1 MIFHFLFT
9 GLLLAAAVI
18 DLRTM
23 TIPPWIPLGIALI
36 APLAPGW
43 YLWPGILGGLTA
55 GLVLLLPAVIKP
67 GAFGGGDIKLAAA
80 CGFCL
85 GALDSIAGL
94 WLAVTLS
101 LLPILVLR
109 LRKKSSSQ
117 THISFAP
124 FLAAGFVAAAF
135 LF

>member
-1 MIFHFLFT
+1 MVFHFLFT
-9 GLLLAAAVI
+9 GLLLTAAVI

-55 GLVLLLPAVIKP
+55 GLVLLLPAVVKP

-85 GALDSIAGL
+85 GAFNSIVGL

-101 LLPILVLR
+101 LLPALVLR
-109 LRKKSSSQ
+109 LRKSSSA

-124 FLAAGFVAAAF
+124 FLAAGFAAAAF